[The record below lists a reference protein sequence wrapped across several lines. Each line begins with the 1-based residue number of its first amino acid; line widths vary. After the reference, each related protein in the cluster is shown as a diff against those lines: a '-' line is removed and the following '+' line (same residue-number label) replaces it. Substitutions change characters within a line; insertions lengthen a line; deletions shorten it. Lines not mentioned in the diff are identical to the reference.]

1 MLGSGWDGSWCYW
14 VAKWHMKKL
23 QVWLTAGIDMVN
35 DWHWWLEWVA
45 GAGEWGVGV
54 GRQLVLRVWQWVINL
69 WVRPGPRVRVSLKV
83 LTQT

>member
-1 MLGSGWDGSWCYW
+1 
-14 VAKWHMKKL
+14 MKKL

-69 WVRPGPRVRVSLKV
+69 
-83 LTQT
+83 